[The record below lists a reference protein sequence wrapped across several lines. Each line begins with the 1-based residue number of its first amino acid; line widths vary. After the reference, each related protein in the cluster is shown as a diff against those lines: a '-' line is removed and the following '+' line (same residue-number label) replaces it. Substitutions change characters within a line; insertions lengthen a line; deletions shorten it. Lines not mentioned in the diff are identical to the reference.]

1 MILTQNEA
9 PPVIGGD
16 IVCKAEK
23 YTISEDAINHI
34 GALLE
39 GQYRHPEKAVIREY
53 VANALDAHR
62 MFDVDKKVVVHLPV
76 PTDPVFRVRDFGPGL
91 SLEHT
96 RARFFGYGA
105 SDALKRQMADV
116 IGGYGIGA
124 KCGYTVSRTFTYT
137 VWNDGRKRV
146 WLCTKDESDTSVSI
160 LASDEP
166 SDEPSGVLV
175 EVPMKASTYTIQ
187 SAVSVLAFMR
197 QVDMLDFGDD
207 CPYRLPKPPASLLDV
222 EVSVKQGGID
232 AAIPAKVSFYSK
244 EEIRRYGGAL
254 NDQTLPGIMLGD
266 FYYPIDGEVM
276 SPFKTDIVNRGD
288 RVSPLL
294 DRVVVHMPCS
304 SVQVAPSRET
314 LKYSERTRRVVKA
327 IIELFADPEFLGTVS
342 KLALE
347 SMPEGASMM
356 DFRRR
361 ALLFDQPTDNGVY
374 CRKEGFAIPR
384 ADLTGLATAYVGRFD
399 NYGKMK
405 ITTNEVLTGDELL
418 PGSEIVIPAGDIDD
432 DDSKSRNR
440 AHVVVNL
447 DKPASSLTTPE
458 LVRKAATAMVAYYR
472 EIATSRPRSLVVTLV
487 CLKKDVAIPWMR
499 DGSVQCY
506 DESALPE
513 ANYGLFNAKSGGRR
527 KRRSYC
533 GTPYRSTA
541 PRVATKVMVFDT
553 HAGTES
559 ARAYYESAKWKEVK
573 ASAGIV
579 LELKSKSEVVGAG
592 RSIARPQDVA
602 GLINALARDLGRPD
616 VDNVL
621 PKLVG
626 NGARVYAVRSSN
638 LASVPQ
644 GPDEFETF
652 GNYVRRRFMEDVRSG
667 YLDFEALAR
676 TLALTSLDAGLLAF
690 VARADSPLAAG
701 TSAMKLIKKFRSR
714 KPEGR
719 PETLKAWTA
728 VAGLLAKYGMSHW
741 FAGHGAACATTSLLA
756 PDGLPGDVPAAKLV
770 RGCPAALS
778 LGVWLGAQPGHLL
791 ESWLRPAAVIGVP
804 ECRNV
809 LESIVSSLYEEI
821 PFAAALYEME
831 FYDRGDVFRIKKGCD
846 GFVLEADEQ
855 FNMDLYTRETAL
867 AALASAAF
875 GDDPA
880 AVKFMAGIKKARK
893 QANKET
899 QTT

>member
-9 PPVIGGD
+9 PPVVGGD

-76 PTDPVFRVRDFGPGL
+76 PTDPVFRVRDFGPGIPATDTGDQL
-91 SLEHT
+91 
-96 RARFFGYGA
+96 FGYGC
-105 SDALKRQMADV
+105 SGDGKRESADV
-116 IGGYGIGA
+116 IGGFGIGA

-137 VWNDGRKRV
+137 IWHGGRKRV
-146 WLCTKDESDTSVSI
+146 YMCTKDETDTSVSI

-175 EVPMKASTYTIQ
+175 EVPMNARTYTIQ
-187 SAVSVLAFMR
+187 SAVSVLSFMR

-222 EVSVKQGGID
+222 EVSVKQNGID
-232 AAIPAKVSFYSK
+232 AIPAKVSFYSK
-244 EEIRRYGGAL
+244 DETDRYGSAL
-254 NDQTLPGIMLGD
+254 ANQSLPGIVLGD
-266 FYYPIDGEVM
+266 FYYPIDSEVM
-276 SPFKTDIVNRGD
+276 LPFMTDVANRGD

-294 DRVVVHMPCS
+294 GRVVVHMPCS

-327 IIELFADPEFLGTVS
+327 IVELFADPEFLGTVS
-342 KLALE
+342 RLALE
-347 SMPEGASMM
+347 SMPAEASMM

-361 ALLFDQPTDNGVY
+361 ARLFDQSPDNGVY
-374 CRKEGFAIPR
+374 CREAGFAIPKTE
-384 ADLTGLATAYVGRFD
+384 LTGLATAHVGRFD
-399 NYGKMK
+399 DYYGKMK
-405 ITTNEVLTGDELL
+405 ITINEVLVGDGLL
-418 PGSEIVIPAGDIDD
+418 QGSEIVIPAGDIDND
-432 DDSKSRNR
+432 NNSRIR
-440 AHVVVNL
+440 SHVVVNL
-447 DKPASSLTTPE
+447 GKPATSLAAPE
-458 LVRKAATAMVAYYR
+458 LVRKATTAVFAHFR
-472 EIATSRPRSLVVTLV
+472 ETMTSRPRGLVVTLV
-487 CLKKDVAIPWMR
+487 CLKEGVVVPWMR
-499 DGSVQCY
+499 DGSVLRY

-513 ANYGLFNAKSGGRR
+513 ANYELFNAKSGGRR
-527 KRRSYC
+527 KRRYGVVYR
-533 GTPYRSTA
+533 GTASRAAS
-541 PRVATKVMVFDT
+541 KVMVFDT
-553 HAGTES
+553 HADTES

-579 LELKSKSEVVGAG
+579 LELKSKNEVVGAG
-592 RSIARPQDVA
+592 RSIARPQDIA
-602 GLINALARDLGRPD
+602 HLINALARDLGRPG

-621 PKLVG
+621 SKLVG
-626 NGARVYAVRSSN
+626 DGARVYAVRSAN

-667 YLDFEALAR
+667 DLDFEALAR
-676 TLALTSLDAGLLAF
+676 ALALNSIDAGLRGLL
-690 VARADSPLAAG
+690 ARANSPIAAG
-701 TSAMKLIKKFRSR
+701 TSAMKLFRKFILR

-719 PETLKAWTA
+719 PETLKAWAA
-728 VAGLLAKYGMSHW
+728 VAVLLAKHGMSHW
-741 FAGHGAACATTSLLA
+741 FAGHGAADATTSLLA
-756 PDGLPGDVPAAKLV
+756 PGGLPGDVPAAKLV

-778 LGVWLGAQPGHLL
+778 LGVWLAAQPGHLL

-809 LESIVSSLYEEI
+809 LESIVSSLYEEV
-821 PFAAALYEME
+821 PFAAALHVMA
-831 FYDRGDVFRIKKGCD
+831 FYDCGDVFRIKKED
-846 GFVLEADEQ
+846 DSFVLRDDDRFDMGLYDREA
-855 FNMDLYTRETAL
+855 AA

>member
-62 MFDVDKKVVVHLPV
+62 MFGVDKKVVIHLPV
-76 PTDPVFRVRDFGPGL
+76 PTDPVFRVRDFGPGIPATDTGDQL
-91 SLEHT
+91 
-96 RARFFGYGA
+96 FGYGC
-105 SDALKRQMADV
+105 SGDGKRESADV
-116 IGGYGIGA
+116 IGGFGIGA
-124 KCGYTVSRTFTYT
+124 KCGYAVSRTFTYT
-137 VWNDGRKRV
+137 IWHGGRKRV
-146 WLCTKDESDTSVSI
+146 YMCTKDETDTSVSI

-175 EVPMKASTYTIQ
+175 EVPMNARTYTIQ
-187 SAVSVLAFMR
+187 SAVSVLSFMR

-222 EVSVKQGGID
+222 EVSVKQDGID

-244 EEIRRYGGAL
+244 EEIGRYGSAL

-266 FYYPIDGEVM
+266 FYYPIDGEVVA
-276 SPFKTDIVNRGD
+276 PFKADIANRGD

-327 IIELFADPEFLGTVS
+327 IVELFADPEFLGAVS

-347 SMPEGASMM
+347 SMPAEASMM

-374 CRKEGFAIPR
+374 CREAGFAIPK
-384 ADLTGLATAYVGRFD
+384 AELTGLATAQVGRFD
-399 NYGKMK
+399 DYGKMK
-405 ITTNEVLTGDELL
+405 ITVNKVLVGDELL
-418 PGSEIVIPAGDIDD
+418 QGSEIVIPAGDIDKD
-432 DDSKSRNR
+432 DNSHVRS
-440 AHVVVNL
+440 HVVVNL
-447 DKPASSLTTPE
+447 GKPATSLAAPE
-458 LVRKAATAMVAYYR
+458 LVRKAATAVFAYCR
-472 EIATSRPRSLVVTLV
+472 EIVATRPRNLVVTLV
-487 CLKKDVAIPWMR
+487 CLKEGVVVPWMQ
-499 DGSVQCY
+499 DGSVLRY

-513 ANYGLFNAKSGGRR
+513 ANYEMFNAKSGGRR
-527 KRRSYC
+527 KRRSYYSA
-533 GTPYRSTA
+533 TYRSMA

-592 RSIARPQDVA
+592 RSIARPQDIA
-602 GLINALARDLGRPD
+602 HLINALARDLRQPGAA
-616 VDNVL
+616 NVL

-626 NGARVYAVRSSN
+626 DGARVYAVRSAN

-667 YLDFEALAR
+667 DLDFEALAR
-676 TLALTSLDAGLLAF
+676 ALALTSINAGLRGLLA
-690 VARADSPLAAG
+690 RANSPIAAG

-741 FAGHGAACATTSLLA
+741 FAGHGAACATTPLLA
-756 PDGLPGDVPAAKLV
+756 PGGLPGDVPVAKLV

-778 LGVWLGAQPGHLL
+778 LGVWLGTQPGHLL
-791 ESWLRPAAVIGVP
+791 KSWLRPAAVIGVP

-809 LESIVSSLYEEI
+809 LESIVSSLYEEV
-821 PFAAALYEME
+821 PFAAAAYEME
-831 FYDRGDVFRIKKGCD
+831 FYDGGVFRIEKEDD
-846 GFVLEADEQ
+846 GFVLKRDEQ
-855 FNMDLYTRETAL
+855 FDMDLYTRETAI

>member
-62 MFDVDKKVVVHLPV
+62 MFGVDKKVVVHLPV

-116 IGGYGIGA
+116 IGA

-175 EVPMKASTYTIQ
+175 EVPMNARTYTIQ

-222 EVSVKQGGID
+222 EVSVKQDGVD

-244 EEIRRYGGAL
+244 EEIGRYGSAL
-254 NDQTLPGIMLGD
+254 GNQTLPGIMLGD
-266 FYYPIDGEVM
+266 FYYPIDSEVM
-276 SPFKTDIVNRGD
+276 APFKTDIVNRGD

-327 IIELFADPEFLGTVS
+327 IVELFADPEFLGTVS

-361 ALLFDQPTDNGVY
+361 ALLFDQSTDNGVY
-374 CRKEGFAIPR
+374 CRKAGFAIPR

-399 NYGKMK
+399 DYGKMR
-405 ITTNEVLTGDELL
+405 ITVNEVLTGNELL
-418 PGSEIVIPAGDIDD
+418 LGSEIVIPSGDIDND
-432 DDSKSRNR
+432 NSSHIRS
-440 AHVVVNL
+440 HVVVNL

-458 LVRKAATAMVAYYR
+458 LVRKAATAMFAYCR
-472 EIATSRPRSLVVTLV
+472 EIATTRPRGIVVTLV

-499 DGSVQCY
+499 DDSVRCY

-527 KRRSYC
+527 KRRSYYSVS
-533 GTPYRSTA
+533 YRSTA

-553 HAGTES
+553 HADTES

-592 RSIARPQDVA
+592 RSIARPQDIAHLV
-602 GLINALARDLGRPD
+602 NALARDLRRPD

-626 NGARVYAVRSSN
+626 NGACVYAVRSSN

-652 GNYVRRRFMEDVRSG
+652 GNYVRRRFMEDVQSG
-667 YLDFEALAR
+667 DLDFEALAR

-690 VARADSPLAAG
+690 VARANSPLAAG

-728 VAGLLAKYGMSHW
+728 VAGLLAKHGMSHW
-741 FAGHGAACATTSLLA
+741 FAGHGADYATTSLLA

-821 PFAAALYEME
+821 PFAAASYEME
-831 FYDRGDVFRIKKGCD
+831 FYDGGVFRIKKGCD
-846 GFVLEADEQ
+846 GFVSEADKQ
-855 FNMDLYTRETAL
+855 FDMDLYTRETAI

-875 GDDPA
+875 GGDPA
-880 AVKFMAGIKKARK
+880 AVKFMASIKKARK

>member
-62 MFDVDKKVVVHLPV
+62 MFGVDKKVVVHLPV

-146 WLCTKDESDTSVSI
+146 WLCTKDETDTSVSI

-175 EVPMKASTYTIQ
+175 EVPMNARTYTIQ

-197 QVDMLDFGDD
+197 QVDMLDFGDN
-207 CPYRLPKPPASLLDV
+207 CPYRLPKPPASLLDI
-222 EVSVKQGGID
+222 EVSVKQDGID
-232 AAIPAKVSFYSK
+232 AVIPAKVSFYSK
-244 EEIRRYGGAL
+244 EEIGRYGSAL

-266 FYYPIDGEVM
+266 FYYPIDSEVM
-276 SPFKTDIVNRGD
+276 APFKADIVNRGD

-327 IIELFADPEFLGTVS
+327 IVELFADPEFLGAVS
-342 KLALE
+342 KRALE
-347 SMPEGASMM
+347 SMPEEASMM

-361 ALLFDQPTDNGVY
+361 ALLFGQPTDNGVY
-374 CRKEGFAIPR
+374 CRKAGFAIPQ
-384 ADLTGLATAYVGRFD
+384 ADLTGLATAQVGRFPD
-399 NYGKMK
+399 YGKMK
-405 ITTNEVLTGDELL
+405 ITITDVLTGDELL
-418 PGSEIVIPAGDIDD
+418 RESEIVIPAGDIDD
-432 DDSKSRNR
+432 DDKSHIRS
-440 AHVVVNL
+440 HVVVNL
-447 DKPASSLTTPE
+447 DNPASSLSAPE
-458 LVRKAATAMVAYYR
+458 LVRKAATAMFAHYR
-472 EIATSRPRSLVVTLV
+472 DTSTARPHSLAVTLV
-487 CLKKDVAIPWMR
+487 CLKKGIVVPWMR
-499 DGSVQCY
+499 DGSVRCY

-513 ANYGLFNAKSGGRR
+513 ANYGMFNAKSGGR
-527 KRRSYC
+527 KRRGCYRVSY
-533 GTPYRSTA
+533 GSTV

-559 ARAYYESAKWKEVK
+559 ARAYYESTKWKEVK
-573 ASAGIV
+573 ASAGVV
-579 LELKSKSEVVGAG
+579 LEIKSKNEVVGAG
-592 RSIARPQDVA
+592 GSIARPQDIAHLV
-602 GLINALARDLGRPD
+602 NALARDLGRPD

-621 PKLVG
+621 SKLVG
-626 NGARVYAVRSSN
+626 DGARVYAVRSSN

-667 YLDFEALAR
+667 DLDFEALAR
-676 TLALTSLDAGLLAF
+676 ALALASLDAELLAF

-701 TSAMKLIKKFRSR
+701 TSAMKLITKYRSR
-714 KPEGR
+714 KPAGR
-719 PETLKAWTA
+719 PDTLKAWTA

-741 FAGHGAACATTSLLA
+741 FAGHGEAYATTSLLT

-778 LGVWLGAQPGHLL
+778 LGVWLGTQPVHLL

-821 PFAAALYEME
+821 PFAAASYAME
-831 FYDRGDVFRIKKGCD
+831 FYDGGVFRIKKECD
-846 GFVLEADEQ
+846 EFVLWLDKQ
-855 FNMDLYTRETAL
+855 FNMDPYTRETAL

-875 GDDPA
+875 GGDPA

>member
-62 MFDVDKKVVVHLPV
+62 MFGVDKKVVVHLPV

-175 EVPMKASTYTIQ
+175 EVPMNARTYTIQ

-197 QVDMLDFGDD
+197 QVDMLDFGD
-207 CPYRLPKPPASLLDV
+207 CPYRLPKPPASLLDI
-222 EVSVKQGGID
+222 EVSVEQDGID

-244 EEIRRYGGAL
+244 EEIGRYGSAL

-266 FYYPIDGEVM
+266 FYYPIDSEVVA
-276 SPFKTDIVNRGD
+276 PFKTDIVNRGD

-327 IIELFADPEFLGTVS
+327 IVELFADPEFLGTVS

-361 ALLFDQPTDNGVY
+361 ALLFDQSTDNGVY
-374 CRKEGFAIPR
+374 CRKAGFAIPR

-399 NYGKMK
+399 DYGKMK
-405 ITTNEVLTGDELL
+405 ITINEVLTGDELL
-418 PGSEIVIPAGDIDD
+418 QGSEIVIPSGDIDND
-432 DDSKSRNR
+432 NSSHIRY
-440 AHVVVNL
+440 HVVVNL
-447 DKPASSLTTPE
+447 DKPASSLTAPE
-458 LVRKAATAMVAYYR
+458 LVRKAATAMFAYCR
-472 EIATSRPRSLVVTLV
+472 EIATTRPRGIVVTLV

-499 DGSVQCY
+499 DGSVRCY

-513 ANYGLFNAKSGGRR
+513 ANYELFNAKSGGRR
-527 KRRSYC
+527 KRRSYYSVS
-533 GTPYRSTA
+533 YRSMA

-553 HAGTES
+553 HADTES

-573 ASAGIV
+573 TSTGVV
-579 LELKSKSEVVGAG
+579 LELKSKNEVVGAG
-592 RSIARPQDVA
+592 GSIARPQDIAHLV
-602 GLINALARDLGRPD
+602 NALARDLGRPG

-626 NGARVYAVRSSN
+626 DGARVYAVRSAN

-667 YLDFEALAR
+667 DLDFEALAR
-676 TLALTSLDAGLLAF
+676 ALALTSLDAGLLAF
-690 VARADSPLAAG
+690 VARANSPLAAG

-741 FAGHGAACATTSLLA
+741 FAGHGAAYATTSLLA

-778 LGVWLGAQPGHLL
+778 LGVWLGTQPGHLL

-809 LESIVSSLYEEI
+809 LESIVSSLYEEV
-821 PFAAALYEME
+821 PFAAASYEME
-831 FYDRGDVFRIKKGCD
+831 FYDGGVFRIEKEDD
-846 GFVLEADEQ
+846 GFVLKRDKQ
-855 FNMDLYTRETAL
+855 FDMDLYTRETAI

>member
-16 IVCKAEK
+16 IVCTAEK

-116 IGGYGIGA
+116 VGGYGIGA

-137 VWNDGRKRV
+137 VWNERRKRV
-146 WLCTKDESDTSVSI
+146 WLCTKDETDTSVSI
-160 LASDEP
+160 LASDEA

-175 EVPMKASTYTIQ
+175 EVPMNARTYTIQ

-222 EVSVKQGGID
+222 EVSVKQDGID

-244 EEIRRYGGAL
+244 EEIRRYGSAL

-288 RVSPLL
+288 KVSPLL

-327 IIELFADPEFLGTVS
+327 IVELFADPEFLGTVS

-361 ALLFDQPTDNGVY
+361 ARLFDQPTDNGVY
-374 CRKEGFAIPR
+374 CRKAGFAIPR

-399 NYGKMK
+399 DYGKMK
-405 ITTNEVLTGDELL
+405 ITITEVLTGDGLL
-418 PGSEIVIPAGDIDD
+418 LGSEIVIPAGDIDD
-432 DDSKSRNR
+432 DNNSCIRT
-440 AHVVVNL
+440 HVVVNL
-447 DKPASSLTTPE
+447 DKPASSLTAPE
-458 LVRKAATAMVAYYR
+458 LVRKAATAMFAYCR
-472 EIATSRPRSLVVTLV
+472 EIATTRPRGIVVTLV

-499 DGSVQCY
+499 DDSVRCY

-527 KRRSYC
+527 KRRSYY
-533 GTPYRSTA
+533 GVSYRSTA

-553 HAGTES
+553 HADTES

-579 LELKSKSEVVGAG
+579 LELKSKNEVVGAN
-592 RSIARPQDVA
+592 RSVSCPQDVA
-602 GLINALARDLGRPD
+602 SLINRLAWDLRRPD

-626 NGARVYAVRSSN
+626 DGARVYAVRSAN

-667 YLDFEALAR
+667 DLDFEALAR
-676 TLALTSLDAGLLAF
+676 ALALTSLDADLLMF
-690 VARADSPLAAG
+690 IARANSPLAAG
-701 TSAMKLIKKFRSR
+701 TSAMKLIRKFRSR
-714 KPEGR
+714 KPKGR
-719 PETLKAWTA
+719 PGTLKAWTA
-728 VAGLLAKYGMSHW
+728 VAGLLSRLSLSHW
-741 FAGHGAACATTSLLA
+741 FAGHGAAYATTSLLA

-821 PFAAALYEME
+821 PFAAASHVME
-831 FYDRGDVFRIKKGCD
+831 FYYDGDVSRIKKGCD

-880 AVKFMAGIKKARK
+880 AVKFMVGIKKARK

-899 QTT
+899 QTA

>member
-62 MFDVDKKVVVHLPV
+62 MFGVDKKVVVHLPV

-175 EVPMKASTYTIQ
+175 EVPMNARTYTIQ

-197 QVDMLDFGDD
+197 QVDMLDFGD
-207 CPYRLPKPPASLLDV
+207 CPYRLPKPPASLLDI
-222 EVSVKQGGID
+222 EVSVEQDGID

-244 EEIRRYGGAL
+244 EEIGRYGSAL

-266 FYYPIDGEVM
+266 FYYPIDSEVVA
-276 SPFKTDIVNRGD
+276 PFKTDIVNRGD

-327 IIELFADPEFLGTVS
+327 IVELFADPEFLGTVS

-361 ALLFDQPTDNGVY
+361 ALLFDQSTDNGVY
-374 CRKEGFAIPR
+374 CRKAGFAIPR

-399 NYGKMK
+399 DYGKMK
-405 ITTNEVLTGDELL
+405 ITINEVLTGDELL
-418 PGSEIVIPAGDIDD
+418 QGSEIVIPSGDIDND
-432 DDSKSRNR
+432 NSSHIRY
-440 AHVVVNL
+440 HVVVNL
-447 DKPASSLTTPE
+447 DKPASSLTAPE
-458 LVRKAATAMVAYYR
+458 LVRKAATAMFAYCR
-472 EIATSRPRSLVVTLV
+472 EIATTRPRGIVVTLV

-499 DGSVQCY
+499 DGSVRCY

-513 ANYGLFNAKSGGRR
+513 ANYELFNAKSGGRR
-527 KRRSYC
+527 KRRSYYSA
-533 GTPYRSTA
+533 TYRSMA

-553 HAGTES
+553 HADTES

-573 ASAGIV
+573 TSTGVV
-579 LELKSKSEVVGAG
+579 LELKSKNEVVGAG
-592 RSIARPQDVA
+592 GSIARPQDIAHLV
-602 GLINALARDLGRPD
+602 NALARDLRRPG

-626 NGARVYAVRSSN
+626 DGARVYAVRSAN

-667 YLDFEALAR
+667 DLDFEALAR
-676 TLALTSLDAGLLAF
+676 ALALTSLDAGLLAF
-690 VARADSPLAAG
+690 VARANSPLAAG

-741 FAGHGAACATTSLLA
+741 FAGHGAAYATTSLLA

-778 LGVWLGAQPGHLL
+778 LGVWLGTQPGHLL

-809 LESIVSSLYEEI
+809 LESIVSSLYEEV
-821 PFAAALYEME
+821 PFAAASYEME
-831 FYDRGDVFRIKKGCD
+831 FYDGGVFRIEKEDD
-846 GFVLEADEQ
+846 GFVLKRDKQ
-855 FNMDLYTRETAL
+855 FDMDLYTRETAI

>member
-62 MFDVDKKVVVHLPV
+62 MFDIDKKVVVHLPV
-76 PTDPVFRVRDFGPGL
+76 PADPVFRVRDFGPGIPMTDTGDQL
-91 SLEHT
+91 
-96 RARFFGYGA
+96 FGYGC
-105 SDALKRQMADV
+105 SGDGKRESADV
-116 IGGYGIGA
+116 IGGFGIGA

-137 VWNDGRKRV
+137 IWHGGRKRIYM
-146 WLCTKDESDTSVSI
+146 CTKDEADTSVSI

-175 EVPMKASTYTIQ
+175 EVPMNARTYTIQ
-187 SAVSVLAFMR
+187 SAVSVLSFMR

-222 EVSVKQGGID
+222 EVDIRQDGTD
-232 AAIPAKVSFYSK
+232 AIPAKVSFYSK
-244 EEIRRYGGAL
+244 DEIGRYGSAL
-254 NDQTLPGIMLGD
+254 ADQSLPGIMLGD
-266 FYYPIDGEVM
+266 FYYTIDSEVM
-276 SPFKTDIVNRGD
+276 APFKADVMNRGGKT
-288 RVSPLL
+288 SPLL

-327 IIELFADPEFLGTVS
+327 IVELFADPEFLGAVS
-342 KLALE
+342 KRALE
-347 SMPEGASMM
+347 RMPEGASMM

-361 ALLFDQPTDNGVY
+361 ALMFDLSADNGVY
-374 CRKEGFAIPR
+374 CREAGFAIPKTE
-384 ADLTGLATAYVGRFD
+384 LTGLATAHVGRFD
-399 NYGKMK
+399 DYGKMS
-405 ITTNEVLTGDELL
+405 ITINETLAGDELL
-418 PGSEIVIPAGDIDD
+418 QGSEIVIPARDIDND
-432 DDSKSRNR
+432 DKSHVRG
-440 AHVVVNL
+440 HVVVNL
-447 DKPASSLTTPE
+447 GKPATSHAAPE
-458 LVRKAATAMVAYYR
+458 LARKAATAVFEHFR
-472 EIATSRPRSLVVTLV
+472 ETMTSRPRGLVVTLV
-487 CLKKDVAIPWMR
+487 CLKEGVVVPWMQ
-499 DGSVQCY
+499 DGSVLRY

-527 KRRSYC
+527 KRRY
-533 GTPYRSTA
+533 GVSTA
-541 PRVATKVMVFDT
+541 SRVATKVMVFDT
-553 HAGTES
+553 HADTSTAEK
-559 ARAYYESAKWKEVK
+559 YYESAKWKEVK
-573 ASAGIV
+573 AGAGIV
-579 LELKSKSEVVGAG
+579 LELKTKSGVVGANG
-592 RSIARPQDVA
+592 RVDHPQDIA
-602 GLINALARDLGRPD
+602 HLINALARDLGRPD

-626 NGARVYAVRSSN
+626 YGACVYAVRSSN

-667 YLDFEALAR
+667 DLDFEALAR
-676 TLALTSLDAGLLAF
+676 ALALTSLDAELLAF

-701 TSAMKLIKKFRSR
+701 TSARKLIKKFRSR
-714 KPEGR
+714 KPGGR

-728 VAGLLAKYGMSHW
+728 VAGLLAKHGLSRW
-741 FAGHGAACATTSLLA
+741 FAGHGAAFATTPLLA
-756 PDGLPGDVPAAKLV
+756 PGGLPGDVPAAKLV

-778 LGVWLGAQPGHLL
+778 LGVWLAAQPGNLL
-791 ESWLRPAAVIGVP
+791 ESWLRPDAIIGVP

-809 LESIVSSLYEEI
+809 LESIVSSLYEEV
-821 PFAAALYEME
+821 PFAAALHVMP
-831 FYDRGDVFRIKKGCD
+831 FYNYGYVSRIKKKD
-846 GFVLEADEQ
+846 GGFMSEADVQ
-855 FNMDLYTRETAL
+855 FDMELYDREKAS
-867 AALASAAF
+867 AALTSAAF

-893 QANKET
+893 QTNKEI